1 MSISVKEIT
10 EQALALPANEREKI
24 ASSLLQSTHNSEL
37 TDIDKEWISVAEER
51 FANLESGKDLGIPES
66 EFFAKVRKRVQ
77 WK

>member
-10 EQALALPANEREKI
+10 KQALTLPASEREKV

-37 TDIDKEWISVAEER
+37 TDIDREWISVAEER
-51 FANLESGKDLGIPES
+51 FADLQSGEDAGILES
-66 EFFAKVRKRVQ
+66 EFFAKVRKKVQ